1 MNPYYHAVSSA
12 RKFGGKPEDYLA
24 IHEWF
29 DESKAHLADFRHR
42 AMRHHSAG
50 IYVCQERF
58 GTTIVNSDNRPVPIR
73 QIGEQHVTEDCGW
86 IPSVCDWLR
95 HIEPQ
100 PWMRRV
106 SMKSKELVD
115 GDVQQSARLAIDTAK

>member
-12 RKFGGKPEDYLA
+12 RKFGGEPEDYLA

-29 DESKAHLADFRHR
+29 DESKSHFADFRHR
-42 AMRHHSAG
+42 ALRHHSAG
-50 IYVCQERF
+50 IYECQERF
-58 GTTIVNSDNRPVPIR
+58 GTTIINSGGRHVPVR

-100 PWMRRV
+100 PWMRKV
-106 SMKSKELVD
+106 ATKSRELVD
-115 GDVQQSARLAIDTAK
+115 GDDQRSASLAVDTTK

>member
-42 AMRHHSAG
+42 ALRHHSAG
-50 IYVCQERF
+50 IFECQERF
-58 GTTIVNSDNRPVPIR
+58 GATIVNSANRHVPVR

-100 PWMRRV
+100 PWMRKV
-106 SMKSKELVD
+106 AVKSSEFADDDNQRSESLAVD
-115 GDVQQSARLAIDTAK
+115 NTK

>member
-1 MNPYYHAVSSA
+1 ME
-12 RKFGGKPEDYLA
+12 R
-24 IHEWF
+24 
-29 DESKAHLADFRHR
+29 R
-42 AMRHHSAG
+42 AG
-50 IYVCQERF
+50 IDECPARF
-58 GTTIVNSDNRPVPIR
+58 GTTIVNSGGRHLPVR
-73 QIGEQHVTEDCGW
+73 EIGEQHVTEDCGW